1 MSFIPENTPFIALP
15 TALKGKVTP
24 NQLSVI
30 WVLQSY
36 YPNIWPSYSTIA
48 KDAMMS
54 PRTVIRTVNQLVE
67 LGLLQK
73 QVRIDENNQKT
84 NCYRVAV
91 WQHFKPTPVLTP
103 SLTRGGVI
111 ESQGYDRESQGVCQK
126 VIGAMTQ
133 SHPNYNKLTK
143 TNNYKTISQ
152 KKPADKFFEP
162 FWESYRKI
170 PLSMRVVS
178 QSKKLAKAEFAKLSK
193 KTQEKILDCLQADIR
208 ARTKQL
214 KNDNFTPLFPDCFRY
229 LKNGQFEQYLL
240 TVSKK
245 PTTLGKPKQNTPF

>member
-36 YPNIWPSYSTIA
+36 YPNIWPSYATIA

-73 QVRIDENNQKT
+73 QIRIDENNQRT

-91 WQHFKPTPVLTP
+91 WQHFKPTPVIGP
-103 SLTRGGVI
+103 SVTNRGVL

-126 VIGAMTQ
+126 VIAPMSQ
-133 SHPNYNKLTK
+133 SHPKKNNITK
-143 TNNYKTISQ
+143 TNNYKNKS
-152 KKPADKFFEP
+152 FEP
-162 FWESYRKI
+162 FWKTYLEI
-170 PLSMRVVS
+170 PKDMRSIS
-178 QSKKLAKAEFAKLSK
+178 QSKSDTYKQFMKLDVNTRDKLK
-193 KTQEKILDCLQADIR
+193 DCLEADLR
-208 ARTKQL
+208 ARTRSLKQD
-214 KNDNFTPLFPDCFRY
+214 KFTPLFPDAHRWIS
-229 LKNGQFEQYLL
+229 KGQYEQYLL
-240 TVSKK
+240 TLDKK
-245 PTTLGKPKQNTPF
+245 PITFRKPKTTPF

>member
-30 WVLQSY
+30 WCLQSY
-36 YPNIWPSYSTIA
+36 YPNIWPSYATIA

-73 QVRIDENNQKT
+73 QIRIDENNQRT

-91 WQHFKPTPVLTP
+91 WQHFKPP
-103 SLTRGGVI
+103 SVIGPSVTNRGVI

-126 VIGAMTQ
+126 VIAPMSQ
-133 SHPNYNKLTK
+133 SHPKKNNITK
-143 TNNYKTISQ
+143 TNNYKNKS
-152 KKPADKFFEP
+152 FEP
-162 FWESYRKI
+162 FWKTYLEI
-170 PLSMRVVS
+170 PKDMRTIS
-178 QSKKLAKAEFAKLSK
+178 LSK
-193 KTQEKILDCLQADIR
+193 KPAYKEFMKLDAKTRDKLKQCLEADLR
-208 ARTKQL
+208 ARTKSL
-214 KNDNFTPLFPDCFRY
+214 KADKFTPMFPDAHRWIS
-229 LKNGQFEQYLL
+229 KGQYEQYLL
-240 TVSKK
+240 TLNKK
-245 PTTLGKPKQNTPF
+245 PATFRKPNNTPF

>member
-36 YPNIWPSYSTIA
+36 YPNIWPSYQTIA

-54 PRTVIRTVNQLVE
+54 SRTVIRTVNQLVE

-73 QVRIDENNQKT
+73 QIRIDENNQRT

-91 WQHFKPTPVLTP
+91 WQHFKPTPVISP
-103 SLTRGGVI
+103 SVTNRGVI

-126 VIGAMTQ
+126 VIAPMSQ
-133 SHPNYNKLTK
+133 SHPKKNNITK
-143 TNNYKTISQ
+143 TNNYKNKS
-152 KKPADKFFEP
+152 FEP
-162 FWESYRKI
+162 FWKTYLGI
-170 PLSMRVVS
+170 PKDMRSIS
-178 QSKKLAKAEFAKLSK
+178 QSKSDTYKQFMKLDANTRDKLK
-193 KTQEKILDCLQADIR
+193 QCLEADLR
-208 ARTKQL
+208 ARTRSLKQD
-214 KNDNFTPLFPDCFRY
+214 KFTPLFPDAHRWIS
-229 LKNGQFEQYLL
+229 KGQFEQYLL
-240 TVSKK
+240 TLDKK
-245 PTTLGKPKQNTPF
+245 APTFRKPKTTPF

>member
-36 YPNIWPSYSTIA
+36 YPNIWPSYQTIA

-73 QVRIDENNQKT
+73 QIRIDENNQRT

-91 WQHFKPTPVLTP
+91 WQHFKPTPVIGP
-103 SLTRGGVI
+103 SITNRGVI

-126 VIGAMTQ
+126 VIAPMSQ
-133 SHPNYNKLTK
+133 SHPKKNKLTK
-143 TNNYKTISQ
+143 TINYKNKS
-152 KKPADKFFEP
+152 FEP
-162 FWESYRKI
+162 FWKTYLEI
-170 PLSMRVVS
+170 PKYMRTIS
-178 QSKKLAKAEFAKLSK
+178 LSK
-193 KTQEKILDCLQADIR
+193 KPAYNEFMKLDTNTREKLKQCLEADIR
-208 ARTKQL
+208 ARTKSL
-214 KNDNFTPLFPDCFRY
+214 KADKFTPLFPDAHRWI
-229 LKNGQFEQYLL
+229 KNGQYEQYLL
-240 TVSKK
+240 TLDKK
-245 PTTLGKPKQNTPF
+245 APTFRKPKTTPF

>member
-30 WVLQSY
+30 WCLQSY
-36 YPNIWPSYSTIA
+36 YPNIWPSYATIA

-73 QVRIDENNQKT
+73 QIRIDENNQRT

-91 WQHFKPTPVLTP
+91 WQLFKPTPVISP
-103 SLTRGGVI
+103 SVTNRGVL

-126 VIGAMTQ
+126 VIAPMSQ
-133 SHPNYNKLTK
+133 SHPKKNKLTK
-143 TNNYKTISQ
+143 TNNYKNKS
-152 KKPADKFFEP
+152 FEP
-162 FWESYRKI
+162 FWKTYLEI
-170 PLSMRVVS
+170 PKDMRTIS
-178 QSKKLAKAEFAKLSK
+178 LSKKLAYNEFMKLDT
-193 KTQEKILDCLQADIR
+193 KTRDKLKQCLEADIR
-208 ARTKQL
+208 ARTKSL
-214 KNDNFTPLFPDCFRY
+214 KADKFTPLFPDAHRWI
-229 LKNGQFEQYLL
+229 KNGQFEQYLL
-240 TVSKK
+240 TLDKKAPTFKK
-245 PTTLGKPKQNTPF
+245 PKTTPF

>member
-36 YPNIWPSYSTIA
+36 YPNIWPSYATIA

-73 QVRIDENNQKT
+73 QIRIDEHNQRT

-91 WQHFKPTPVLTP
+91 WQHFKPSPVIGP
-103 SLTRGGVI
+103 SVTNRGVI

-126 VIGAMTQ
+126 VIAPMSQ
-133 SHPNYNKLTK
+133 SHPKKNKLTK
-143 TNNYKTISQ
+143 TINYKNKS
-152 KKPADKFFEP
+152 FEP
-162 FWESYRKI
+162 FWKTYLEI
-170 PLSMRVVS
+170 PKDMRTIS
-178 QSKKLAKAEFAKLSK
+178 LSK
-193 KTQEKILDCLQADIR
+193 KPAYSEFMKLDTNTREKLKQCLEADIR
-208 ARTKQL
+208 ARTKTL
-214 KNDNFTPLFPDCFRY
+214 KADRFTPLFPDAHRWI
-229 LKNGQFEQYLL
+229 KNGQYEQYLL
-240 TVSKK
+240 TLDKKAPTFKK
-245 PTTLGKPKQNTPF
+245 PKSTPF

>member
-24 NQLSVI
+24 NQLTVI

-36 YPNIWPSYSTIA
+36 YPNIWPSYATIA

-54 PRTVIRTVNQLVE
+54 PRTVIRTVDQLVK

-73 QVRIDENNQKT
+73 QIRIDENNQRT

-91 WQHFKPTPVLTP
+91 WQHFKPTPVIGP
-103 SLTRGGVI
+103 SVTNSGVI

-126 VIGAMTQ
+126 VTGVV
-133 SHPNYNKLTK
+133 SEVHPKKNKLTK
-143 TNNYKTISQ
+143 TINYKNKS
-152 KKPADKFFEP
+152 FEP
-162 FWESYRKI
+162 FWKTYLEI
-170 PLSMRVVS
+170 PKDMRTIS
-178 QSKKLAKAEFAKLSK
+178 LSK
-193 KTQEKILDCLQADIR
+193 KPAYNEFMKLDTNIREKLKQCLEADIR

-214 KNDNFTPLFPDCFRY
+214 KQDKFSPLFPDAHRWIS
-229 LKNGQFEQYLL
+229 KGQFEQYLL
-240 TVSKK
+240 TLDKK
-245 PTTLGKPKQNTPF
+245 APTFRKPKSTPF

>member
-36 YPNIWPSYSTIA
+36 YPNIWPSYQTIA
-48 KDAMMS
+48 KDSMMS

-73 QVRIDENNQKT
+73 QIRIDENNQMT
-84 NCYRVAV
+84 NCYRVTV
-91 WQHFKPTPVLTP
+91 WQHFKPTPVISP
-103 SLTRGGVI
+103 SITKGGVL
-111 ESQGYDRESQGVCQK
+111 ESQGGDRESQGVCQK
-126 VIGAMTQ
+126 VIAPMSE
-133 SHPNYNKLTK
+133 SHPNYNNLTK
-143 TNNYKTISQ
+143 TKLTI
-152 KKPADKFFEP
+152 KPISSFFEP
-162 FWESYRKI
+162 FWEAYRKI
-170 PLSMRVVS
+170 PTSMRVVS
-178 QSKKLAKAEFAKLSK
+178 QSKKLAKAEFSKLSK

-208 ARTKQL
+208 ARSKQL

-229 LKNGQFEQYLL
+229 LKNGQYEQYLL
-240 TVSKK
+240 TVSKNA
-245 PTTLGKPKQNTPF
+245 TTLGKPKQNTPF